1 MMDNHK
7 TKTSFSTDQY
17 EKRLIIF
24 IDIVGFKN
32 FILSN
37 YKNGNEE
44 VVKELTQFFQQKVS
58 EGGEW
63 IQEGAQAFK
72 PSFNFFSD
80 SIVISY
86 PLNFL
91 TKVMEE
97 IKKKFSKPDS
107 GNKWDA
113 EKFLLLNGAVT
124 SATSM
129 QLHALKYGLLT
140 RGCVTI
146 GDIYHKK
153 NTWYGPG
160 LIEAYTHESK
170 IAIYPRVILSKGCF
184 EYFRNEVINDEGNSW
199 MQDTDG
205 YFYINY
211 IEWLNNK
218 TEFDSDF
225 CKAHHQLREIIIQ
238 NIDALDSQKDVYEL
252 QKWEWLALYFNR
264 HKKEHLKAKPDDKFS
279 KDIKI

>member
-1 MMDNHK
+1 MDNQK
-7 TKTSFSTDQY
+7 TKTSFSTDHY

-24 IDIVGFKN
+24 IDIIGFKN

-37 YKNGNEE
+37 YEVGNEKI
-44 VVKELTQFFQQKVS
+44 VKELTHFFQQKVS

-63 IQEGAQAFK
+63 VQEGAQVFK

-86 PLNFL
+86 PLDFL
-91 TKVMEE
+91 ENVIEQLEE
-97 IKKKFSKPDS
+97 EFQLPDPNS
-107 GNKWDA
+107 MWDA
-113 EKFLLLNGAVT
+113 EKFLLLNCAVT

-170 IAIYPRVILSKGCF
+170 IAIYPRVILSKGCLD
-184 EYFRNEVINDEGNSW
+184 YFRNEVNNDACNSW

-211 IEWLNNK
+211 IEWLNNR

-225 CKAHHQLREIIIQ
+225 CKAHHQLREIIAQ
-238 NIDALDSQKDVYEL
+238 NIGELDGQKDVYEL
-252 QKWEWLALYFNR
+252 QKWEWLASYFNM
-264 HKKEHLKAKPDDKFS
+264 HKKERLKTNPGEKLS
-279 KDIKI
+279 KDILI